1 MVLVENDEIPV
12 DLVHPLVLLLD
23 GAVLKAEEIL
33 ERPKAHNGLLLVG
46 ALVLLVY
53 RCVARPLSSSDEL
66 PPLEVD
72 VRHQVLAP
80 CRRNRGLEGEN
91 QHALRAHPLRELVR
105 GECLAEAHLRV
116 PEEFRRLPLPVLLRG
131 FVVCERVLYRPI
143 LFLAQL
149 EVLRPLLDVLNPRL
163 NAENRGLHVAERA
176 PVPLVAVFAFV
187 ELCEAVLQQDRA
199 HVMVSEHSAVVAQG
213 RPRAENPEL
222 DGDSVRLLPDALSRA
237 ARRLADLDVAPV
249 RLDAHQLVGVDYRL
263 DVRLVGE

>member
-1 MVLVENDEIPV
+1 MVFVEDDEIPV
-12 DLVHPLVLLLD
+12 NLVHPLVLFLD
-23 GAVLKAEEIL
+23 GAVLKTEEIL
-33 ERPKAHNGLLLVG
+33 ERPKAHNGLPLVRLLI
-46 ALVLLVY
+46 LFVY
-53 RCVARPLSSSDEL
+53 RRIARTLAASDEL

-80 CRRNRGLEGEN
+80 RRRNRGLEGEN

-131 FVVCERVLYRPI
+131 FVVCERVLYRP
-143 LFLAQL
+143 LLLLAQL

-222 DGDSVRLLPDALSRA
+222 DGDSVRLLPDAFSRA

-249 RLDAHQLVGVDYRL
+249 RLDAHKLVGVDYRL